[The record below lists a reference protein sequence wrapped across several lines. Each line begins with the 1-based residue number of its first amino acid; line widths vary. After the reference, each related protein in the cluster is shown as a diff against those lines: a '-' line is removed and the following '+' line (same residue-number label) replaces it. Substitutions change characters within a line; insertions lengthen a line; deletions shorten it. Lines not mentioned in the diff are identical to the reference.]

1 MKMKRKGTKLLLGL
15 ICPAICL
22 AQTRAY
28 ASASDGENYITI
40 SIDASDD
47 NGSLKYAIDSDEPS
61 AFTDSNEFRI
71 LEGTSHTIYV
81 KDVAGNIT
89 SQTYSPPSA
98 SPSTDY
104 PYPATGGPAASQP
117 SGPET
122 DGSDPRINIEV
133 EIGDKQEGANR
144 ENDYSNYEYLT
155 DDPVEPGGA
164 TVAEKVKTDGS
175 DASEKVFYT
184 FQTKEGET
192 LYLVIDQGR
201 NDDNVYLLDTVS
213 INDLMALA
221 DGSAPQQEE
230 KEDNVLAALS
240 QNTDVG
246 SEEPG
251 KKDASASNSSLFIV
265 LFIIAA
271 GGGIYYYFKIYKAKK
286 DESMDEIDDAMDMD
300 EFEAETDE
308 DDAVEFEGI
317 NDAEKEVFLEQL
329 INGEDDEGLYDADP
343 DEYAASGNDMPAPE
357 LIDDGFEGFYDGIEI
372 SDLDSLMA
380 DDKEEGDA

>member
-1 MKMKRKGTKLLLGL
+1 MKMKRTKLLLGI

-28 ASASDGENYITI
+28 ASASDGEKYITI

-89 SQTYSPPSA
+89 SQTYSP
-98 SPSTDY
+98 
-104 PYPATGGPAASQP
+104 ASQ
-117 SGPET
+117 SMDHTYPEMGDPDAT
-122 DGSDPRINIEV
+122 QISAPGEGGSDPRINIEV
-133 EIGDKQEGANR
+133 EIGDKQENTNR

-155 DDPVEPGGA
+155 DDPIEPGGA

-201 NDDNVYLLDTVS
+201 DDNNVYLLDTVS
-213 INDLMALA
+213 LNDLMVLA
-221 DGSAPQQEE
+221 DGSEPQQAE
-230 KEDNVLAALS
+230 KEDNLLAALS
-240 QNTDVG
+240 QAGTETKEEG
-246 SEEPG
+246 SGRE
-251 KKDASASNSSLFIV
+251 DSQSNSSLFIV
-265 LFIIAA
+265 LFAIAIA
-271 GGGIYYYFKIYKAKK
+271 GGAYYYLKVYKAKK
-286 DESMDEIDDAMDMD
+286 DKSMDEIDDAMDMD
-300 EFEAETDE
+300 EFEAEDE
-308 DDAVEFEGI
+308 DDIAEFEEI
-317 NDAEKEVFLEQL
+317 NDLEKEAFLDQL
-329 INGEDDEGLYDADP
+329 INGEDDESFYDADP
-343 DEYAASGNDMPAPE
+343 DEYAASGNGDISASIPE
-357 LIDDGFEGFYDGIEI
+357 PIDDGIFEEGLGSEI
-372 SDLDSLMA
+372 SSVLDSLMS
-380 DDKEEGDA
+380 DNWEEGET